1 MTKTKEDGPKNPKQ
15 HLTQKRVKRLLKTPG
30 RYRDDTVR
38 GLLLCVTGPGNASWQ
53 LRYQLNGNKEKW
65 MGLGS
70 VREFSVEEARERAR
84 AARQKLADGVDP
96 LETRRAEKAAKALAA
111 AKAMTF
117 AEATRQ
123 YFDLHSVKWGS
134 RKWRSQFQN
143 TMRQYALPV
152 LGQLPV
158 ASIDT
163 ALVLEVLKSHWLAK
177 GPTMNRVR
185 ARIEAVLDWAKASGY
200 RDGDNPAAWK
210 TIGQVLP
217 AVGRIARVEH
227 HPALPYAE
235 LPAFLVQL
243 RKHVGIAARALEFT
257 ILTAARTNEVLG
269 ATWDEIDFAART
281 WTIPAARMKQK
292 KEHRVPLADPVIRL
306 LTSLPVE
313 EGNQHV
319 FIGSQTG
326 AGLSH
331 SSMQVLMSRIRADAT
346 PHGCRSTF
354 RDWAAERTN
363 YPDHIAEMA
372 LAHNVGSAVERA
384 YRRGDLFEKR
394 RKLMDA
400 WAAFCASKPIKTGD
414 VVALRAAT

>member
-1 MTKTKEDGPKNPKQ
+1 
-15 HLTQKRVKRLLKTPG
+15 
-30 RYRDDTVR
+30 
-38 GLLLCVTGPGNASWQ
+38 
-53 LRYQLNGNKEKW
+53 
-65 MGLGS
+65 
-70 VREFSVEEARERAR
+70 
-84 AARQKLADGVDP
+84 
-96 LETRRAEKAAKALAA
+96 
-111 AKAMTF
+111 
-117 AEATRQ
+117 
-123 YFDLHSVKWGS
+123 
-134 RKWRSQFQN
+134 
-143 TMRQYALPV
+143 V

-227 HPALPYAE
+227 HPALPYE
-235 LPAFLVQL
+235 EMPAFLVQL